1 MHNQDLL
8 AGTGTKPAADI
19 AAQTAAALALIA
31 KHFTGIS
38 SSGAVNIAE
47 LVPELTAKAEIAYQ
61 YATAAYEKFGDSSS
75 CSTSGASTNCVAAS
89 GECKQGAKGV
99 CLQPGGHR
107 TVAKPI
113 PGQKCLAAKKCCG
126 FFLTTKEMQTNLV
139 MLHVLIL
146 ISNPTDTTGRRPCWH
161 EVLQPLI
168 RDRSIFRRKENALQ
182 CWSAMY

>member
-31 KHFTGIS
+31 KHLTRIS
-38 SSGAVNIAE
+38 SSGAVDSAE
-47 LVPELTAKAEIAYQ
+47 LVPELTAKAEVAYQ

-113 PGQKCLAAKKCCG
+113 PGLQCLAAKKCCG
-126 FFLTTKEMQTNLV
+126 KCFKATKEMQTNLV
-139 MLHVLIL
+139 MLHIVIL

-161 EVLQPLI
+161 
-168 RDRSIFRRKENALQ
+168 
-182 CWSAMY
+182 